1 MMTGVVAILLLVLV
15 GAADPVPDPVSWSLA
30 PMEATARPGGTVAV
44 QLLGDIREGW
54 HLYSLAEVPGGPVA
68 TRITLAPAD
77 VFTFAGPIDATKPHV
92 VFDPNFDRR
101 VELYSDRAEF
111 MLPVTISPRVLPG
124 SQTLT
129 VHVRYQSCDDSIC
142 LAPRTAR
149 VSVLVQVR

>member
-1 MMTGVVAILLLVLV
+1 MMTGVVAILLAVFA
-15 GAADPVPDPVSWSLA
+15 GAANLVPDPVSWSLA
-30 PMEATARPGGTVAV
+30 PTEAVARPGETVTM

-54 HLYSLAEVPGGPVA
+54 HLYSQAELPGGPVA

-92 VFDPNFDRR
+92 VFDPNFDMR

-111 MLPVTISPRVLPG
+111 MLPVTISPRVPLG
-124 SQTLT
+124 NQTLA

-149 VSVLVQVR
+149 VSVSVQVR

>member
-1 MMTGVVAILLLVLV
+1 MMTGVVAILLAVFA
-15 GAADPVPDPVSWSLA
+15 GAEAPVPDPVSWSLA
-30 PMEATARPGGTVAV
+30 PTEAAARPGETVTM
-44 QLLGDIREGW
+44 QLLGDILEGW
-54 HLYSLAEVPGGPVA
+54 HLYSLAELPGGPVA

-92 VFDPNFDRR
+92 VFDPNFDMR

-124 SQTLT
+124 NQTLT
-129 VHVRYQSCDDSIC
+129 VNVRYQSCDDSVC

-149 VSVLVQVR
+149 VSVSVQVR